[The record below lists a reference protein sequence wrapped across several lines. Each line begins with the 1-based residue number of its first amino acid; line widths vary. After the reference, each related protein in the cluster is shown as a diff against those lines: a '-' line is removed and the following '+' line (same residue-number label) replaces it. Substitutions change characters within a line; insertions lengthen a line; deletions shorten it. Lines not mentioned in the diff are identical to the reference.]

1 MNKMDHITIL
11 LAKTLLLSFL
21 AIVSYVKSAEEPESR
36 YIYPTKLITEDLVVS
51 SDAAQV
57 LSDSTQHSLPN
68 GTLIL
73 VPAGNGFYH
82 YAIIQYQFLDGSSI
96 YALNLKNNS
105 HELHLTDKIRI
116 LKFIPRLIYQ
126 PHPSKDFFITFFHTL
141 LDHVSQEQEPQIIAK
156 ITTQEK
162 HIILIGDL
170 HGNSRALR
178 HILFELYNKKLLNK
192 DGILDS
198 DILII
203 FTGDL
208 ADRGTKGPEVWDIAL
223 TLKSLNNNQVFILRG
238 NHETIPVANYGN
250 FLLQLER
257 LTDCSKELITSS
269 LKKLFSQL
277 PLCLLLGIAP
287 QPRKDTPETPY
298 RFLMFCHGGIDPL
311 INTKRL
317 IQLLIQKHKSGNQDT
332 LSLPAHHHNPD
343 LSGLL
348 WTDFRANYTDD
359 ELPARTLSPRGA
371 GIHLLNSSA
380 AMEFFDEHESGH
392 PRHTYILDALLRGH
406 QHLNGIGRLKTQA
419 QPEQD
424 WSLLA
429 NEESEIIL
437 PASIY
442 TCTSSTRWVF
452 DRDNYTVSY
461 AHISFDGENRQ
472 WTLIPHT
479 AFCHKTN

>member
-1 MNKMDHITIL
+1 MNKMNHIIIL
-11 LAKTLLLSFL
+11 LEKTLLLSFL

-36 YIYPTKLITEDLVVS
+36 YIYQTKLMAEDLVVS
-51 SDAAQV
+51 SDTAQV
-57 LSDSTQHSLPN
+57 LSDSTRHPLPN

-82 YAIIQYQFLDGSSI
+82 YAIIQYQLLDGSSI
-96 YALNLKNNS
+96 YTLNLKNNS

-141 LDHVSQEQEPQIIAK
+141 LDHVSQEQEPQILAK
-156 ITTQEK
+156 ITTPEK

-178 HILFELYNKKLLNK
+178 YILCELYNKKLLNK
-192 DGILDS
+192 DGILAPNM
-198 DILII
+198 LII

-223 TLKSLNNNQVFILRG
+223 TLKSLNNNQIFILRG
-238 NHETIPVANYGN
+238 NHETIPVVNYGN

-287 QPRKDTPETPY
+287 QPRKDTLETPY

-317 IQLLIQKHKSGNQDT
+317 IQLLIQKHKSDTQDMI
-332 LSLPAHHHNPD
+332 SLPAQHHNPD

-359 ELPARTLSPRGA
+359 ELPATTLSPRGE

-380 AMEFFDEHESGH
+380 AKDFFSEHAS
-392 PRHTYILDALLRGH
+392 RHTQHSYILDALLRGH

-419 QPEQD
+419 PPEQD
-424 WSLLA
+424 WCLLA
-429 NEESEIIL
+429 NEESEIIP

-442 TCTSSTRWVF
+442 TCTSSTKWVF

-461 AHISFDGENRQ
+461 AHISFDGENHQ
-472 WTLIPHT
+472 WILTPHT
-479 AFCHKTN
+479 TFCQKTD